1 VEKEE
6 QTFTKNEPEAA
17 APSTG
22 AVFTVDTGKMQCSRH
37 GFSSSEPAEVVP
49 LQAGDEGL
57 LVAEFSHGVHTT
69 ELSNLVL
76 AHVPKCVKEKKAA
89 APIQRKPAAAAPVQ
103 SEVPAAPVPVA
114 AAAAGG
120 NNYAIMYYKNTRTIG
135 IREKFGG
142 KHQIGSFGGIRC
154 AKTEEQL
161 RGIGEDVV
169 ADLNGGVSVKD
180 AITKAKELA
189 KAE

>member
-1 VEKEE
+1 MEKEE

-22 AVFTVDTGKMQCSRH
+22 AVFTVDIGKLQCSRH
-37 GFSSSEPAEVVP
+37 CFSSSEPAEVVP

-76 AHVPKCVKEKKAA
+76 SHVPKSVQEKKAA
-89 APIQRKPAAAAPVQ
+89 APIRRKPAAAAPV
-103 SEVPAAPVPVA
+103 VPAAPVPVA

-135 IREKFGG
+135 FREKFGG
-142 KHQIGSFGGIRC
+142 KHQIGSFGGMGC
-154 AKTEEQL
+154 TKTEEQL
-161 RGIGEDVV
+161 RGIAKDVV
-169 ADLNGGVSVKD
+169 ADLNGGMSVKD
-180 AITKAKELA
+180 AITKAKGLA